1 MTKKSFI
8 TLVPAD
14 LDELKIE
21 EFDIGGTK
29 IKIVAATDI

>member
-1 MTKKSFI
+1 MMKSFF
-8 TLVPAD
+8 TLVPVG
-14 LDELKIE
+14 LDELKI